1 MIERGLLSYLELVE
15 LINSNAIEGASYDA
29 INSASIDIHLG
40 NIILAEEVAAF
51 NEFKWL
57 NKKSQLN
64 VRRIELG
71 DEGEY
76 TLHPGEFILAQSKE
90 RFNLPQNI
98 SAEYK
103 LKSSMARLGLD
114 HLNAGWCDAGW
125 NGSVLTLELKNT
137 TRNHTIVLK
146 AGDRIGQMIFFAHTP
161 VPEDRSYAAR
171 GSYNGDTEVSGVKVK
186 TDKGDKQ

>member
-1 MIERGLLSYLELVE
+1 MIEKGLLSYLELCQLVDD
-15 LINSNAIEGASYDA
+15 NVIEGSSHEH
-29 INSASIDIHLG
+29 INSASIDITLG
-40 NIILAEEVAAF
+40 NVLLVEEAVLH
-51 NEFKWL
+51 NDFKRL
-57 NKKSQLN
+57 DKKSSLN

-71 DEGEY
+71 PDTEY

-90 RFNLPQNI
+90 KFNLPSNI

-137 TRNHTIVLK
+137 TRNHTIILK
-146 AGDRIGQMIFFAHTP
+146 AGDKIGQMIFFAHTP
-161 VPEDRSYAAR
+161 VPEDKSYAAR
-171 GSYNGDTEVSGVKVK
+171 GSYNGDTEVKGVKVK
-186 TDKGDKQ
+186 

>member
-1 MIERGLLSYLELVE
+1 MIEKGLLSYLELCQLVDD
-15 LINSNAIEGASYDA
+15 NVIEGSSYEH
-29 INSASIDIHLG
+29 INSASIDITLG
-40 NIILAEEVAAF
+40 NVLLVEEAVLH
-51 NEFKWL
+51 NDFKRL
-57 NKKSQLN
+57 DRKSSLN

-71 DEGEY
+71 PDTEY

-90 RFNLPQNI
+90 KFNLPNHI

-137 TRNHTIVLK
+137 TRNHTIILK
-146 AGDRIGQMIFFAHTP
+146 AGDKIGQMIFFAHTP
-161 VPEDRSYAAR
+161 VPEDKSYAAR
-171 GSYNGDTEVSGVKVK
+171 GSYNGDTEVKGVKVK
-186 TDKGDKQ
+186 